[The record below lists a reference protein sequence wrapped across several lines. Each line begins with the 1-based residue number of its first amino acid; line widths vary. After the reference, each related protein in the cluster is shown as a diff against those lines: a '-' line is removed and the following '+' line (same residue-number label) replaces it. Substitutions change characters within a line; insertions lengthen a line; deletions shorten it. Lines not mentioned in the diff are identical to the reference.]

1 MKIYK
6 TIFLLFMLLFFFA
19 GCESK
24 EKKDENIQKKEIKV
38 TEGVIKEQQVVNKEV
53 DKGQFYYS
61 YQEEDKKNIDAKEE
75 ESYTKID
82 AYRRVRSPYER
93 VQISLLAN
101 KLSKDFIV
109 HCSAC
114 HDDYANGIIGPSL
127 LDKNESFIY
136 ERLIAYKNK
145 EKANV
150 LMKDLVSKM
159 SNDRLKA
166 LAKEIAQFNEKIRKI
181 RSGQNVE

>member
-6 TIFLLFMLLFFFA
+6 TIFLLFLLLFFFA

-109 HCSAC
+109 HCSA
-114 HDDYANGIIGPSL
+114 L
-127 LDKNESFIY
+127 
-136 ERLIAYKNK
+136 
-145 EKANV
+145 
-150 LMKDLVSKM
+150 
-159 SNDRLKA
+159 
-166 LAKEIAQFNEKIRKI
+166 
-181 RSGQNVE
+181 